1 VGCGVMGILALIVS
15 KSSPR
20 TSEKK
25 EDRNM
30 DFIVVLEL
38 ISKFL

>member
-1 VGCGVMGILALIVS
+1 VGCGIMGILALIVS
-15 KSSPR
+15 KALL
-20 TSEKK
+20 EHQKK

>member
-15 KSSPR
+15 KALL
-20 TSEKK
+20 EHQKNKK
-25 EDRNM
+25 IEIM